1 MLHPRRLLLLALL
14 SLTTNISV
22 AFGQNK
28 PAGPER
34 FAVDIVTLNTRDQ
47 YRGAFLGRLP
57 SGQLQVALQRDWL
70 KKQHPKLFET
80 ATAEQERQ
88 RKAAAEQFENRL
100 KSWLD
105 EQPEPGTLRAFLQLE
120 LRRTQ
125 QAARGDGEQPEPPQ
139 FVIVEFPEAR
149 VRSLVTQAT
158 QNRAVAMLAWRERL
172 AGVETK
178 QVEELRKELT
188 SKGVNLNDVADL
200 SDRLPLLPQDD
211 REWAA
216 RRAIL
221 EHQHGDGLE
230 FQGFG
235 DALFQSGEGAKQVEL
250 SQLLGQLFEKQLGSQ
265 LSELLGES
273 QPARKTTNSN
283 AALQKAVDAA
293 VAKGQRAVRV
303 TLLELDVASG
313 RVTVTGRL
321 LARMPNDRWESV
333 WQSTVVEDGSQ
344 PRADLERRIEDDP
357 QIKGL
362 KQTLGDLGLQQE
374 LSKALRF
381 GAATMA
387 AQQAADKQF
396 NQFRDQY
403 VRKLDVPPLRWS
415 SDNASVAAPA
425 KPQN

>member
-22 AFGQNK
+22 TFGQNK

-105 EQPEPGTLRAFLQLE
+105 QQPEPGTLRAFLQLE

-139 FVIVEFPEAR
+139 FVIVELPEAR
-149 VRSLVTQAT
+149 VRSLVTQAP

-188 SKGVNLNDVADL
+188 AKGVNLNDVADL

-221 EHQHGDGLE
+221 EHQHGEGLE

-333 WQSTVVEDGSQ
+333 WQSTIVEDGSQ
-344 PRADLERRIEDDP
+344 PRPDVERRIEDDP

-362 KQTLGDLGLQQE
+362 KQTLTDLGLQQE

-387 AQQAADKQF
+387 AQQAANKQF